1 MNKRTALVYIALD
14 RLTVS
19 AVVGEQIGDTMSV
32 NRNNNFVELKATLS
46 EAVYLKIL
54 SGGALNVM

>member
-19 AVVGEQIGDTMSV
+19 AVMGEQIGDTMSV
-32 NRNNNFVELKATLS
+32 IRNNNFVELKATLS
-46 EAVYLKIL
+46 EVVYRKIL
-54 SGGALNVM
+54 SGGALDVM